1 VEHFDISAMAAG
13 PIWSQFRWAV
23 QLNPLSRTAAP
34 EPVTCHIST
43 DLDIGGAEMMLKR
56 MLQIQAEHR
65 ANIVV
70 ISLMG
75 PGKIGAQ
82 LQQLGFQVYAL
93 NMQGKWAFPVALFR
107 LIRLLRVIRPGLV
120 QTWMYHADLLGGLAA
135 YFSGTR
141 HIIWGIHCTKVPI
154 GRPLTRWVMQC
165 CAWLS
170 HYIPDRIICVAEA
183 ARQNHLSY
191 GYCAEKMLV
200 IPNGFNIDTPV
211 RAIGQLRPILHQL
224 GVQRDEF
231 VVGCV
236 GRFHPDKGQDLLVAA
251 AARCLQHK
259 TVRFVLAGRGC
270 DQFNR
275 ELIDLLAQFGIRDS
289 VLLLGERDDIPAL
302 LTEFDMFCMPSRSEA
317 FPVALGEA
325 MLAGLPCVATQ
336 VGDCVELGGDCVT
349 FVSPENIDEM
359 ADGILRHIEMDTAEL
374 HQRGEAGRQRVIER
388 FSISAVS
395 AGYLA
400 IYRDVSGF

>member
-1 VEHFDISAMAAG
+1 MVTG
-13 PIWSQFRWAV
+13 PIWPQFRWTV
-23 QLNPLSRTAAP
+23 PLNSLLKSAQSG
-34 EPVTCHIST
+34 PVTCHIST

-56 MLQIQAEHR
+56 MLEIQADNR

-70 ISLMG
+70 ISLLG
-75 PGKIGAQ
+75 LGKIGAQ

-93 NMQGKWAFPVALFR
+93 NMQGKWAFPVALYR
-107 LIRLLRVIRPGLV
+107 LIRLLRIIRPDVV

-135 YFSGTR
+135 YFSGNR
-141 HIIWGIHCTKVPI
+141 HVIWGIHCTKVPI
-154 GRPLTRWVMQC
+154 GRPLTKWVMQC

-170 HYIPDRIICVAEA
+170 HSIPARIICVAEA

-200 IPNGFNIDTPV
+200 LPNGFNIDTPV
-211 RAIGQLRPILHQL
+211 RAIGQLRPILQQL

-251 AARCLQHK
+251 AAKCLQHK
-259 TVRFVLAGRGC
+259 AVRFVFAGRGC
-270 DQFNR
+270 DQFNS
-275 ELIDLLAQFGIRDS
+275 ELIDLLEQAGIRDR
-289 VLLLGERDDIPAL
+289 VLLLGERDDIPVL

-336 VGDCVELGGDCVT
+336 VGDCAELGGDCVT
-349 FVSPENIDEM
+349 FVSPQDIDAM
-359 ADGILRHIEMDTAEL
+359 ADAILRHSEMDTAQL
-374 HQRGEAGRQRVIER
+374 HNRGEAGRQRVIER